1 MTSIATRYI
10 LKLKDFKQI
19 TMNNDNLITRAF
31 NRFKSVNL
39 PENIHIT
46 KEELK
51 PLEAT
56 KRTRTVYP
64 NGAKQMS
71 LDGITEF
78 YGLQEK

>member
-1 MTSIATRYI
+1 M
-10 LKLKDFKQI
+10 D
-19 TMNNDNLITRAF
+19 NDNLITRAF

-39 PENIHIT
+39 PENVYIP

-51 PLEAT
+51 PLEAP
-56 KRTRTVYP
+56 KSTRTVYP
-64 NGAKQMS
+64 NGEKQMS

>member
-1 MTSIATRYI
+1 M
-10 LKLKDFKQI
+10 D
-19 TMNNDNLITRAF
+19 NDNLITRAF
-31 NRFKSVNL
+31 NRLRSVNL
-39 PENIHIT
+39 PDNVYIPNGEV
-46 KEELK
+46 K
-51 PLEAT
+51 PLEAI

>member
-1 MTSIATRYI
+1 M
-10 LKLKDFKQI
+10 D
-19 TMNNDNLITRAF
+19 NDNLMKRAF

-39 PENIHIT
+39 PENVYIPNG
-46 KEELK
+46 EVK
-51 PLEAT
+51 PLEAI
-56 KRTRTVYP
+56 KKVRTVYP

>member
-1 MTSIATRYI
+1 M
-10 LKLKDFKQI
+10 D
-19 TMNNDNLITRAF
+19 NDNLITRAF

-39 PENIHIT
+39 TDNVYIPKGEV
-46 KEELK
+46 K

>member
-1 MTSIATRYI
+1 M
-10 LKLKDFKQI
+10 D
-19 TMNNDNLITRAF
+19 NDNLITRAF

-39 PENIHIT
+39 PDNVHIPNG
-46 KEELK
+46 EVK